1 MVMIKGI
8 VMNSDVVK
16 NKFYLK
22 VITCNNNNR
31 MKMLQVKYRKKKI
44 KNKNRK
50 RNLELVKDYL
60 MQQLKK

>member
-1 MVMIKGI
+1 MIKGI

-22 VITCNNNNR
+22 VITFNNYNK
-31 MKMLQVKYRKKKI
+31 MKILPIKYNI
-44 KNKNRK
+44 KNKSK
-50 RNLELVKDYL
+50 TSRNLELVKDYL